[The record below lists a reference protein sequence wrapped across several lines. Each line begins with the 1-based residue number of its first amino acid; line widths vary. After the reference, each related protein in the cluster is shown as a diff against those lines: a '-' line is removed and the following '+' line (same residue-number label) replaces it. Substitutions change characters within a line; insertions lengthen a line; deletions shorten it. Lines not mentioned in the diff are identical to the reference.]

1 MHDIE
6 EARAVLQGVFGHE
19 DFRGLQAPVIANTLQ
34 GKNSLVLMPTGMGK
48 SICYQIPALVF
59 DGLCVVV
66 SPLIAL
72 MKDQV
77 DQLRGRGVDASFIN
91 SSLTR
96 KERES
101 RYRALRSG
109 EGRLLYVTPERFRK
123 QEFLEALATRKVSL
137 LAVDE
142 AHCVSE
148 WGHDFRPDYTRLGEI
163 RAQLGNP
170 VTQALTA
177 TATTEVQN
185 DIALQLGLAGNMD
198 LFHGGVERPNL
209 ACSVDLVYDDTDKL
223 DRILALLRKARGSCI
238 VYFSLIRTLE
248 HFSRLL
254 AKAKTP
260 HAMYHGKLEAG
271 QRRRIQ
277 DEFMSGR
284 QRLVLATNAFGLGID
299 KEDIGLIV
307 HAELPGSL
315 ESYAQEI
322 GRAGRDGLPAQCALL
337 YAQEDLL
344 IQMDFTEWANPPV
357 DYLQTIAGLLH
368 DHPQEANSGGEAFFA
383 ERLIW
388 KGKRDPRLDTALALL
403 DRFGV
408 TQGCLESH
416 NLRVL
421 GDLPEN
427 LCDVELRAEKR
438 QRDLMRL
445 QQMVAYAN
453 SDDCRRRVIHAYFG
467 FEEKRDCG
475 ICDNC
480 A

>member
-1 MHDIE
+1 M
-6 EARAVLQGVFGHE
+6 
-19 DFRGLQAPVIANTLQ
+19 
-34 GKNSLVLMPTGMGK
+34 
-48 SICYQIPALVF
+48 
-59 DGLCVVV
+59 VV

-77 DQLRGRGVDASFIN
+77 DRLQSLGVDALFIN
-91 SSLTR
+91 SSLAR
-96 KERES
+96 AEREN
-101 RYRALRSG
+101 RYRRLREG
-109 EGRLLYVTPERFRK
+109 RGRLLYVTPERFRK
-123 QEFLEALATRKVSL
+123 QEFLDALSSRKISM

-163 RAQLGNP
+163 RALLGNP

-177 TATTEVQN
+177 TATQEVQQ
-185 DIALQLGLAGNMD
+185 DIALQLGLAGEMR

-209 ACSVDLVYDDTDKL
+209 ACSVDQVYDDKDKL
-223 DRILALLRKARGSCI
+223 EHILALLKKARGSSI

-248 HFSRLL
+248 HFSRMLS
-254 AKAKTP
+254 KAGVS
-260 HAMYHGKLEAG
+260 HAMYHGKLEPKP
-271 QRRRIQ
+271 RRRIQ
-277 DEFMSGR
+277 EEFMSGR
-284 QRLVLATNAFGLGID
+284 QRVVLATNAFGLGID

-322 GRAGRDGLPAQCALL
+322 GRAGRDGKPARCELL

-357 DYLQTIAGLLH
+357 DYLQTITSLLH
-368 DHPQEANSGGEAFFA
+368 DHPAEANSGGEAFFA

-388 KGKRDPRLDTALALL
+388 KGKRDPRLDTALSLL

-408 TQGCLESH
+408 TQGSLETH
-416 NLRVL
+416 NLSVI
-421 GDLPEN
+421 GDLPDN
-427 LCDVELRAEKR
+427 LCDTELRAEKR
-438 QRDLMRL
+438 QRDLIRL

-453 SDDCRRRVIHAYFG
+453 SEECRRRVIHAYFG
-467 FEEKRDCG
+467 FLEKQNCG

-480 A
+480 QLSEVPGY